1 MKPFIAIALPLI
13 AMIERAVM
21 LERLPVVREIPPW
34 KTNSYSPSVQAT
46 RFFA

>member
-1 MKPFIAIALPLI
+1 LNPFIAIALPLI

-21 LERLPVVREIPPW
+21 LERLPVAGDAAVENELLL
-34 KTNSYSPSVQAT
+34 TSVQAT